1 MSEAVQV
8 QPLAKEF
15 ADIRLSAMFET
26 LTTQRNNA
34 LNEVANVTA
43 ENAILR
49 AALQQRS
56 ARVLELETQ
65 LQSAGILPPTASN

>member
-43 ENAILR
+43 ENAVLK

-56 ARVLELETQ
+56 ARVLELEKQ

>member
-8 QPLAKEF
+8 PPAKEF

-43 ENAILR
+43 ENAVLR
-49 AALQQRS
+49 AAFQQRS
-56 ARVLELETQ
+56 ARVLELEKQ